1 MNSFVEKFTSLEK
14 SLSAQN
20 GSFWLFA
27 LLERAESPEKWDL
40 LVAAPWLQEGSR
52 ESLYDITEL
61 IGKKLNETEL
71 LQLSRVIVLNPDNPV
86 VQHLTSA
93 FGHEHAFNHIE
104 NTVING
110 MAVSRA
116 VIITSRWPEDSLTVT

>member
-1 MNSFVEKFTSLEK
+1 MST
-14 SLSAQN
+14 QN

-40 LVAAPWLQEGSR
+40 IAVAPWLQEESR
-52 ESLYDITEL
+52 ESLYDITEP

-71 LQLSRVIVLNPDNPV
+71 LQLSRIIVLNPDNPV
-86 VQHLTSA
+86 VHHLTST
-93 FGHEHAFNHIE
+93 FGHKHAFSHIE

-110 MAVSRA
+110 MAVRRA
-116 VIITSRWPEDSLTVT
+116 VIITARRPEDSLTVT